1 MRRLLRSP
9 EAIERT
15 KLLFLGIAYTA
26 VWIAITAYLFTIN
39 RRQQALEKRLKDLQ
53 DRALAEQSA
62 SDSRNENEQ

>member
-26 VWIAITAYLFTIN
+26 VWIAITVYLFTIN

-53 DRALAEQSA
+53 ERALAEQSA
-62 SDSRNENEQ
+62 FDSGNENEQ